1 MILDIEQVRVRGQGC
16 RSLGI
21 ALEPAPRGE
30 DRGGNPVL
38 NQKAHQVRV
47 ERAAACVKGERDN
60 VLAWTLRKIEALMQL
75 DRMLRR
81 DGSG

>member
-1 MILDIEQVRVRGQGC
+1 
-16 RSLGI
+16 
-21 ALEPAPRGE
+21 
-30 DRGGNPVL
+30 VL

-47 ERAAACVKGERDN
+47 EPAAARVKGERDN